1 MLFNTNPYITDIP
14 VGGTRSYIGRR
25 EVLQKVLEVLRTPD
39 QNGMV
44 LYGQRHIGKT
54 SVLQEL
60 AVRLPEKGPYFPIYF
75 DLKDKGAL
83 SSDQIL
89 HAISSRILYSF
100 SFQPFG
106 GRNADFMTGFQED
119 FLPHILSGLPKETV
133 LLLLLDE
140 FHVLDIPGNEQAG
153 SAFFSYL
160 RELMAADSRR
170 IKFIFVAGRWPEDL
184 SAECLSLFRGICF
197 HHISLFSP
205 EETAALVHLSK
216 KNTSLK
222 WSGDMP
228 VQIHNLTGGHPFLS
242 QQLCQVIWDRLYD
255 HDPDEVPR
263 VSVQDISDS
272 IPESLERAANSLKE
286 LWDSLR
292 PAERIA
298 ASSLAELGTQII
310 TQEQLDQCLKKI
322 SDRMLIGN
330 PAHAPRVLE
339 EWDLIEP
346 AGEGYRI
353 RVEMLRR
360 WIARRRPA
368 ARAQDEKDRKLAA
381 ANSLF
386 KTAQKLSEGGKTED
400 ALHHLRQSILL
411 DPLHQRARQLLVE
424 TCLTLGLTDE
434 ARELLESLYE
444 SNPWAARPRL
454 VQVLL
459 RQAKEKNSPDERLAV
474 YERILELEPWQP
486 EAVAEFRKTYEMKGD
501 IACKNNELNIAMD
514 AYKRAGSMQKIAQ
527 VSKRLQLESIYA
539 QALDAL
545 DKNEREK
552 AQQLL
557 AEILSVEP
565 SFREATRYMHLAV
578 TGSDFT
584 VKPEECRADSGPRE
598 RFKSD
603 LNRILNFFRTRKT

>member
-25 EVLQKVLEVLRTPD
+25 EVLQKVLEILRTPD

-60 AVRLPEKGPYFPIYF
+60 AARLPEKGRYLPIYF
-75 DLKDKGAL
+75 DLKDKGSL
-83 SSDQIL
+83 SADQIL
-89 HAISSRILYSF
+89 DAISSRILYSF
-100 SFQPFG
+100 SFRPFG
-106 GRNADFMTGFQED
+106 GQNADLMTGFQKD
-119 FLPHILSGLPKETV
+119 FLPHIFSRLPKETV

-140 FHVLDIPGNEQAG
+140 FHVLDMPGNEQAG

-160 RELMAADSRR
+160 RKLMATDSRR

-222 WSGDMP
+222 WPDDMYM
-228 VQIHNLTGGHPFLS
+228 QIHNLTGGHPFLS
-242 QQLCQVIWDRLYD
+242 QQLCQVIWDRLYNN
-255 HDPDEVPR
+255 DPEEVPLVCSR
-263 VSVQDISDS
+263 DLSAAV
-272 IPESLERAANSLKE
+272 PESLELAGNSLKE

-292 PAERIA
+292 PAERVA
-298 ASSLAELGTQII
+298 ASALAELGTQII
-310 TQEQLDQCLKKI
+310 TQEQIAQCLKKI
-322 SDRMLIGN
+322 SARMLIGN
-330 PAHAPRVLE
+330 PDHAPRVLE

-346 AGEGYRI
+346 AVGGYRI

-360 WIARRRPA
+360 WIARRQPA

-386 KTAQKLSEGGKTED
+386 RTARKLFEDGKAED
-400 ALHHLRQSILL
+400 ALHNLRQSILL
-411 DPLHQRARQLLVE
+411 DPAHQRARQLLVE
-424 TCLTLGLTDE
+424 TCITLGFTDE
-434 ARELLESLYE
+434 ARDLLESLYK

-459 RQAKEKNSPDERLAV
+459 RQAKEKTSPDERLAV

-486 EAVAEFRKTYEMKGD
+486 EAVAEFRKTYQMKGD
-501 IACKNNELNIAMD
+501 IAYKNNELNIAMD
-514 AYKRAGSMQKIAQ
+514 AYKRAGSTQKIAL
-527 VSKRLQLESIYA
+527 VSKRLQLETVYA

-584 VKPEECRADSGPRE
+584 EKPEECKADSPRE
-598 RFKSD
+598 GFKSD
-603 LNRILNFFRTRKT
+603 LNKILNFFRTRKT